1 MTAQTTA
8 SGIGFDAQGT
18 MSDDERRAKAM
29 RAFVCDI
36 AVTGAVH
43 LESCVRCGLCAN
55 ACHFYLS
62 TGNPKY
68 TPIRKL
74 RPLEQAYHR
83 HVGPFAPFYR
93 ALGIVPRVSAQE
105 LEEWQELIFDSC
117 NMCGRCTLACP
128 MGIDIA
134 DLVKQSR
141 HGMYKA
147 GLVPDR
153 LELMDRTTRLWGSPA
168 TPAEDF
174 ADIIR
179 EAGEK
184 YKVPMRIDEKKAD
197 YLLTCAPAELTEHT
211 KALADAAKI
220 LNTIGA
226 SWTYHSEGFEASNI
240 GFLNGDIDLQEKLTR
255 KLIDTA
261 VKIGAHTLILPECG
275 HAYGAA
281 RWEAAR
287 WYGGDVP
294 VRVIHMTEFLDE
306 AVASGRFRLNPV
318 GQTATLHDPCQL
330 VRRGGVMK
338 APRNVIAALGIE
350 LRELED
356 HGMTGL
362 CCGGGGG
369 VVSNMRADPIR
380 YRAFELKRRQVDD
393 TGAERFVT
401 ACGQCRITLN
411 LGARKYK
418 WDKEAES
425 LLELVAD
432 NIVAEN
438 S

>member
-1 MTAQTTA
+1 MTARTTT
-8 SGIGFDAQGT
+8 SGTLFDAQGSLT
-18 MSDDERRAKAM
+18 ETERRERAM
-29 RAFVCDI
+29 QAFVRDI
-36 AVTGAVH
+36 AVTSAVH

-83 HVGPFAPFYR
+83 HVGPFAPLFR
-93 ALGIVPRVSAQE
+93 ALGIAPRVTIEE

-153 LELMDRTTRLWGSPA
+153 LELMDRTTKLWGSPA

-174 ADIIR
+174 ADIIK
-179 EAGEK
+179 EAGET
-184 YKVPMRIDEKKAD
+184 YKVPMTVDAKKAD

-220 LNTIGA
+220 LNKLGV

-240 GFLNGDIDLQEKLTR
+240 GFLNGDIDLQEKMTR
-255 KLIDTA
+255 RLIDTA
-261 VKIGAHTLILPECG
+261 KKIGAHTLILPECG

-306 AVASGRFRLNPV
+306 AVSSGKFKLKQV
-318 GQTATLHDPCQL
+318 KVSATLHDPCQL
-330 VRRGGVMK
+330 VRRGGVTQ
-338 APRNVIAALGIE
+338 APRNVLRALGVE
-350 LRELED
+350 LRELEN
-356 HGMTGL
+356 HGITGM

-369 VVSNMRADPIR
+369 VVSNKRADPIR

-411 LGARKYK
+411 LGAKKYK
-418 WDKEAES
+418 WDREAES

-432 NIVAEN
+432 NMID
-438 S
+438 